1 VIGSTLGP
9 YRLVAKLGE
18 GGMGEVYRATDARL
32 KREVAL
38 KVLPAD
44 VAGSADRLARF
55 QREAELLASLNH
67 PHIAQVYGLEESTD
81 TVALVM
87 ELVDGEDLSERI
99 ARGPVPIAEAL
110 QIAMQVA
117 RALEAAH
124 DQGII
129 HRDLKPANI
138 KVRSGGTVKVLDF
151 GLAKSLTPAVAEV
164 PTLTAIS
171 SVGMII
177 GTPAYMSPEQ
187 ARGEATGRE
196 TDIWAFGVVLYELLT
211 GVSPFARPSATET
224 LAQVLTAKPDES
236 LLPPQTPTG
245 VRRVIRRCL
254 ENDPKRRWR
263 NLGDVCIELE
273 DAIASPAESPT
284 AASGTPPT
292 NVTRRRALL
301 YGAASVGFLASG
313 IAGALLLD
321 RRRRPATPPSF
332 RRLTFRR
339 GIIRSARFAPDG
351 QTILYGA
358 GWDGE
363 RCRVHT
369 VRVDGP
375 ESRALDFPDA
385 NVLAISRSGEVALSL
400 GPHHDG
406 VMTYGTLARAPIS
419 GGAPRKVLDEVR
431 FADWSPDGS
440 DLAIVRRVDGR
451 DRLEFPVGKV
461 LFAPTDAQGT
471 GLGFPRFSPDG
482 KRIAFV
488 NYRHPLS
495 LAGRVAIVDHAG
507 TVTALSPEYRNIHG
521 LAWTGDE
528 IVYTAALALDLPFS
542 RAVCTVTPAG
552 VAQTIAQMPGNTT
565 VWDALPDG
573 RLVAAQTDDRVV
585 MAVRRPG
592 DAVDR
597 DLSWLDAS
605 FLSDLSIDGKNVLF
619 NEFGLGGGPEG
630 SAYLRGTDGSE
641 AVRLSAG
648 AGAALSPDGRW
659 AVRLPGGATA
669 SYLELLPTGAGEPR
683 RLDGHGLSYINARWL
698 PDGKRIVV
706 VALEPGRQMRLFR
719 HDLGP
724 GRPIPLTPEGISP
737 WWAASPDGSMIV
749 AQGPGSAIRIY
760 DVNGGAARE
769 LAGLT
774 GSERPVGWIADG
786 LLVMRPADPASPL
799 GEVYKVDINT
809 GSQSP
814 WKNILPSDR
823 AGLMAFV
830 AFRVTGDGK
839 THAYTWSRALSSLY
853 IADGL
858 A

>member
-1 VIGSTLGP
+1 MRLGA
-9 YRLVAKLGE
+9 YEVTASLGE
-18 GGMGEVYRATDARL
+18 GGMGEVYRATDVRL
-32 KREVAL
+32 KRDVAL

-44 VAGSADRLARF
+44 VASSTDRLARF

-67 PHIAQVYGLEESTD
+67 PHIARVYGLEESSGT
-81 TVALVM
+81 TALVM
-87 ELVDGEDLSERI
+87 ELVDGEDLAQRI
-99 ARGPVPIAEAL
+99 TRGPVPVGEAIRIAT
-110 QIAMQVA
+110 QVA
-117 RALEAAH
+117 QALEAAH

-138 KVRSGGTVKVLDF
+138 KVGAGGTVKVLDF
-151 GLAKSLTPAVAEV
+151 GLAKSLTSAVAEV

-171 SVGMII
+171 SVGAII

-187 ARGEATGRE
+187 ARGEPAGPE
-196 TDIWAFGVVLYELLT
+196 ADIWAYGVVLYELLT

-236 LLPPQTPTG
+236 RLPPETPAG

-254 ENDPKRRWR
+254 ETDFKRRWR
-263 NLGDVCIELE
+263 NLGDVRIELE
-273 DAIASPAESPT
+273 ESMASPLEA
-284 AASGTPPT
+284 AASGTPAT
-292 NVTRRRALL
+292 KITRRRALL
-301 YGAASVGFLASG
+301 YGAASVGFLTTG
-313 IAGALLLD
+313 VAGGVLLN
-321 RRRRPATPPSF
+321 RRLRPSTSPSF

-375 ESRALDFPDA
+375 ESHPLDFPDA

-406 VMTYGTLARAPIS
+406 VITYGTLARVPIS
-419 GGAPRKVLDEVR
+419 GGAPRKLLEDVR

-451 DRLEFPVGKV
+451 DRLEFPIGKV

-471 GLGFPRFSPDG
+471 GLGFPRVSSDG

-488 NYRHPLS
+488 HYRHPLS
-495 LAGRVAIVDHAG
+495 LTGRVAMVDHAG
-507 TVTALSPEYRNIHG
+507 TVTPLSPEYRNIHG
-521 LAWTGDE
+521 LAWRGDE
-528 IVYTAALALDLPFS
+528 IVYAAALALDLPLS
-542 RAVCTVTPAG
+542 RAVCAVTPAG
-552 VAQTIAQMPGNTT
+552 ATKTIAQMPGNIT

-573 RLVAAQTDDRVV
+573 QLVAAQTDDRVL

-605 FLSDLSIDGKNVLF
+605 FLGDLSIDGRQVLF

-641 AVRLSAG
+641 AVRLAAG
-648 AGAALSPDGRW
+648 AGVALSPDGRW
-659 AVRLPGGATA
+659 AVRLSPDFRA
-669 SYLELLPTGAGEPR
+669 SYLELVPTGAGEPR
-683 RLDGHGLSYINARWL
+683 RLDGHGLAYISAQWL

-706 VALEPGRQMRLFR
+706 MALEPGRQMRLFR
-719 HDLGP
+719 HDLGA
-724 GRPIPLTPEGISP
+724 GRPTPLTPEGIST
-737 WWAASPDGSMIV
+737 WWTVSPDGSRIA

-760 DVNGGAARE
+760 DVDGGAPRE
-769 LAGLT
+769 IAGLA

-799 GEVYKVDINT
+799 GEIYKVDINT
-809 GSQSP
+809 GGQSA

-823 AGLMAFV
+823 AGLMAFIS
-830 AFRVTGDGK
+830 FRVTRDGK
-839 THAYTWSRALSSLY
+839 THAYTWARALSSLY
-853 IADGL
+853 TADGL
-858 A
+858 T

>member
-9 YRLVAKLGE
+9 YRVVAKLGE
-18 GGMGEVYRATDARL
+18 GGMGEVYQATDSRL

-44 VAGSADRLARF
+44 VAGSSDRLARF
-55 QREAELLASLNH
+55 QREAEILASLNH
-67 PHIAQVYGLEESTD
+67 PHVAQVYGLEESGNTI
-81 TVALVM
+81 ALVM
-87 ELVDGEDLSERI
+87 ELVEGEDLSQRI
-99 ARGPVPIAEAL
+99 SRGPVPIGEAL
-110 QIAMQVA
+110 QIATQVA
-117 RALEAAH
+117 NALEAAH

-138 KVRSGGTVKVLDF
+138 KVRRDGTVKVLDF
-151 GLAKSLTPAVAEV
+151 GLAKSLAAAVTEV

-171 SVGMII
+171 AVGVII

-196 TDIWAFGVVLYELLT
+196 TDIWAYGVVLYELLT

-236 LLPPQTPTG
+236 LLPPETPAN

-254 ENDPKRRWR
+254 EMDPRRRWR
-263 NLGDVCIELE
+263 NPGDVRIELE
-273 DAIASPAESPT
+273 DAIASPAE
-284 AASGTPPT
+284 AAPGGTPAT
-292 NVTRRRALL
+292 KVTRRRALL
-301 YGAASVGFLASG
+301 YGAASIGFLASG
-313 IAGALLLD
+313 AAGGMLLN
-321 RRRRPATPPSF
+321 RRLRPATTPSF

-375 ESRALDFPDA
+375 ESHPLDFPDA

-406 VMTYGTLARAPIS
+406 VITYGTLARVPIS
-419 GGAPRKVLDEVR
+419 GGAPRPVLENVR

-451 DRLEFPVGKV
+451 DRLEFPIGRI
-461 LFAPTDAQGT
+461 LYAPTDGQGT
-471 GLGFPRFSPDG
+471 GLGFPRISSDG

-488 NYRHPLS
+488 NYRQPLS
-495 LAGRVAIVDHAG
+495 LTGRIAMVDRSGIV
-507 TVTALSPEYRNIHG
+507 TPLSPEYVNIHG
-521 LAWTGDE
+521 LAWKGNE
-528 IVYTAALALDLPFS
+528 IVYTAAADQPLS
-542 RAVCTVTPAG
+542 RAVYTVAPAS
-552 VAQTIAQMPGNTT
+552 APQTISQMPGNIT

-573 RLVAAQTDDRVV
+573 RLVVAQTDDRVL

-592 DAVDR
+592 DAIDR

-605 FLSDLSIDGKNVLF
+605 FLGDLSVDGKQVLF
-619 NEFGLGGGPEG
+619 TEFGLGGGPQG
-630 SAYLRGTDGSE
+630 VAYLRGTEGTD
-641 AVRLSAG
+641 AVRLGAG
-648 AGAALSPDGRW
+648 AGAALSPDGQW
-659 AVRLPGGATA
+659 AVRLSGNYPS

-683 RLDGHGLSYINARWL
+683 RLDGHGLSYSSARWL

-706 VALEPGRQMRLFR
+706 MAVEPGHPARLFR
-719 HDLGP
+719 HDLGAD
-724 GRPIPLTPEGISP
+724 RPTPLTPEGIGQ
-737 WWAASPDGSMIV
+737 WWVVSPDGSRIA

-760 DVNGGAARE
+760 DMNGGAPRD

-786 LLVMRPADPASPL
+786 LLVMRPGDPASPL
-799 GEVYKVDINT
+799 GEIYKVDVNT
-809 GSQSP
+809 GGQSA

-823 AGLMAFV
+823 AGLMAFIS
-830 AFRVTGDGK
+830 FRVTRDGQ
-839 THAYTWSRALSSLY
+839 THAYTWARALSSLY
-853 IADGL
+853 VADGL
-858 A
+858 S